1 MNLPLFLFFTPFCSK
16 CIIYILSY
24 VKISYFCYLFF
35 RQKLEEISKK
45 SDAHAIEML
54 SKQNLEYEQQ
64 IQTLTEQINR
74 LKSSSNNYF
83 EEKDRLANEMLL
95 KRKTQVRLYFFFF

>member
-1 MNLPLFLFFTPFCSK
+1 
-16 CIIYILSY
+16 
-24 VKISYFCYLFF
+24 
-35 RQKLEEISKK
+35 
-45 SDAHAIEML
+45 ML

-64 IQTLTEQINR
+64 IQILTEQINR
-74 LKSSSNNYF
+74 LKSNSNNYF